1 METPFLT
8 GGLAFVMFL
17 KAEFGITVLPLLN
30 VKADKI
36 VAVEQSWE
44 DTYIP

>member
-1 METPFLT
+1 M
-8 GGLAFVMFL
+8 MFI

-36 VAVEQSWE
+36 VAVEQS
-44 DTYIP
+44 